1 MCHNSSKGISV
12 AMGGGGGEE
21 EGRRR
26 GGGWGGGEDGEG
38 GRMGREEGRRGG
50 TSLSFTIAQ
59 LKAAYHPILSVRALF
74 VMHSMI
80 LTAVTYLTEVEAS

>member
-21 EGRRR
+21 EGRR
-26 GGGWGGGEDGEG
+26 E
-38 GRMGREEGRRGG
+38 REEGRRGG

-59 LKAAYHPILSVRALF
+59 LKAAYHPISSVRALF